1 MDEQELLNLDA
12 ELRAIRLDDGP
23 RLIPLRL
30 DKMFLRA
37 RQWHAAHPPSHIPE
51 PVQRPPTPPR
61 QARVYPLPRP
71 LPPSKGKS
79 VVGAENENDD
89 DVSPLSKLF
98 EYPELVPSVLE
109 HFDQPRDLAKICRV
123 SREWCRIGRRKLYE
137 HVWIRP
143 WEDGCHFK
151 LVLLFDTLHKHPE
164 LCSLIKRLDVRFFPL
179 AARGEERSD
188 LDDHVKRA
196 MENMRNLRSLVWTRD
211 RSLNPAFIETIA
223 DLDHLTSLE
232 ISGHSYRYY
241 DPALL
246 GTMPALRD
254 LRIMMPDPNL
264 KSHLVDVV
272 KTLAQRPA
280 GGLRGLGIICQTSSL
295 IDDAIFK
302 TIAPDLS
309 KLKRLTLWGC
319 SRVTRDGVFS
329 ILSEAADEVA
339 ELSLDALPHSGL
351 LDLASSP
358 SLPRLNT
365 LSLSM
370 TTPHKDASDPTIEP
384 ADLPTFPAFPSLT
397 SLHLTLSAAHL
408 FLPLESYQHLQAQLP
423 PSLIKLSLINLVIA
437 SETVAH
443 ILTSNPHL
451 EELYI
456 SVNHRNT
463 VLDCEAL
470 AEHGQKLR
478 ILHVNAPE
486 KWGPNSDDLL
496 VLADRL
502 KGLEQIGSGN
512 RVYEVHRYLDG
523 PLNHFTSHNTDEEG
537 GREDID
543 RGGRDVGDHSRTE
556 LCRWTKP
563 FIPGYFQVWRA

>member
-37 RQWHAAHPPSHIPE
+37 RQWHAAHPSSHVPE
-51 PVQRPPTPPR
+51 PIERPPTPPR
-61 QARVYPLPRP
+61 QAKVYPLPRP
-71 LPPSKGKS
+71 LSTKGKS
-79 VVGAENENDD
+79 RALPEGR
-89 DVSPLSKLF
+89 VSPLSKLF

-123 SREWCRIGRRKLYE
+123 SREWCRIGRRRLYE

-151 LVLLFDTLHKHPE
+151 LVLLFDTLHRHPE
-164 LCSLIKRLDVRFFPL
+164 LCNLIKKLDVRFFPL

-188 LDDHVKRA
+188 LDDHVKKA
-196 MENMRNLRSLVWTRD
+196 VENMHNLRSLVWTRD
-211 RSLNPAFIETIA
+211 RSLNPALVETIA
-223 DLDHLTSLE
+223 DLDHLKSLE

-241 DPALL
+241 DPTLI
-246 GTMPALRD
+246 GTMPALDD

-264 KSHLVDVV
+264 KSKLVDVV
-272 KTLAQRPA
+272 KVLARRSS
-280 GGLRGLGIICQTSSL
+280 GGLTGLGIICQSSSL
-295 IDDAIFK
+295 VDDAILK
-302 TIAPDLS
+302 TIAPDLIS
-309 KLKRLTLWGC
+309 LRRLTLWGC
-319 SRVTRDGVFS
+319 TRVTRDGVFS
-329 ILSEAADEVA
+329 LLNEAADNVE

-351 LDLASSP
+351 LDLASAP
-358 SLPRLNT
+358 SLPRLHT

-370 TTPHKDASDPTIEP
+370 TIPHRDASDPTIKP
-384 ADLPTFPAFPSLT
+384 ADLPSFPQFPALT

-408 FLPLESYQHLQAQLP
+408 FLPLDSYQHLQIQLP
-423 PSLIKLSLINLVIA
+423 PTVTKLSLINLVIA
-437 SETVAH
+437 SETVAY
-443 ILTSNPHL
+443 ILASNPHL
-451 EELYI
+451 GELYI

-463 VLDCEAL
+463 VLDCQAL
-470 AEHGQKLR
+470 AEHGQNLK
-478 ILHVNAPE
+478 ILHVNAPD

-496 VLADRL
+496 VIADRL
-502 KGLEQIGSGN
+502 KGLEQVGSGN
-512 RVYEVHRYLDG
+512 RVYEVHRYL
-523 PLNHFTSHNTDEEG
+523 
-537 GREDID
+537 EDPSECT
-543 RGGRDVGDHSRTE
+543 GDLVSRTE